1 MAILIH
7 VSVVLRRQNRIL
19 LVQEEKAENHGRW
32 NLPGGHLELRETL
45 QQGALREVKEET
57 GLQVRLSELVGV
69 YTSIQPPD
77 YHAIRFVFTAEH
89 DGNEPMAGDEILA
102 VQWHS
107 LAEVEALPDSALV
120 GGERLRRILSD
131 VESGV
136 RVPLSLLRDF
146 RQA

>member
-7 VSVVLRRQNRIL
+7 VSIVVHRQHRIL
-19 LVQEEKAENHGRW
+19 LVQEQKLENHGRW
-32 NLPGGHLELRETL
+32 NLPGGHLELGETI
-45 QQGALREVKEET
+45 QSGSLREVREET

-69 YTSIQPPD
+69 YTSIRSPD

-89 DGNEPMAGDEILA
+89 DGNEPMAGDDILA

-131 VESGV
+131 VEGGI

-146 RQA
+146 S